1 MTQRFANIIKNAK
14 AAVVAAL
21 ALVLWTS
28 GAASAFFVRAE
39 DKGVGAHESVCRIIY
54 RFDSSVLY
62 PDYLGNAA
70 TLEKLDSL
78 ATVCA
83 SNGVSGLVI
92 TSYSSLEGNY
102 AYNTSLSERRANTL
116 KDYVLRQHPLLRGRI
131 STNVQAESWEDLKI
145 ALLSDSRFNASEK
158 DQIVSI
164 ITSDE
169 DPDVR
174 EARLKA
180 LPSYKRLYAAYFS
193 RLRYAEIRFVEDAA
207 AAFGGASAAEPA
219 GTPAEP
225 AAAETVAEPVA
236 ETVAEPVEAP
246 SAATA
251 SPAAGKLTDR
261 NRVLFPLSST
271 TVDRAYATN
280 NEVLEA
286 ISRLLESHNPDD
298 FESIVVTSG
307 SSIDGTTS
315 SNDEISRER
324 GESLVKWI
332 EENYPQYKGCIK
344 LNSRGEDW
352 DVFREA
358 VESDPNISRVNRNSI
373 LSIVDSN
380 DTSDNKEARLRSLS
394 SWDYIENNVLPRTRY
409 ASLDCTTSD
418 KAAAA
423 ADITSTDST
432 ASDRSAAAAAASG
445 KRGGLDPEPGRVYFR
460 KDKTDVDRDY
470 LDNENALA
478 YIDSLLSS
486 VNPDEVESIEIR
498 TSASPDGTVSHNDKV
513 EARRA
518 ESVRRYIESKY
529 PEFSD
534 KVKETRGGENWTE
547 FRSLVEAD
555 DELSESSKQKI
566 LSVIDSSATPDEK
579 EQVLRELDEY
589 EHLAENEFPM
599 LRYSRIEVSKSKDDT
614 KSKGRGGFESQDD
627 KSSEA
632 AAASVSDRNASEA
645 SGKRGGLDPEPGRV
659 YFRKDKTDVDRDY
672 LDNENALAYIDS
684 LLSSVNPDEVES
696 IEIRTSASPD
706 GTVSHNDKV
715 EARRAESVRR
725 YIESKYPEFSDKV
738 KETRGGENWTEFR
751 RNVGSD
757 DEMSEPLRKR
767 ILSIIDSDDSADRKE
782 QRLRDMDEYDEVAG
796 RHFPALRYAETRIT
810 RRQKEEPKAPE
821 APEIPAEDI
830 ETEEVELSVE
840 QDTLDT
846 FVAPVDTLATPV
858 AEPVPEPV
866 EEPLVKPLFAVSTNA
881 LYDLA
886 ITPNFA
892 IEVPV
897 SKKVTLFGEYTFPWW
912 VTRDNSR
919 AWEILK
925 WDIGA
930 RYWLFGGRSSNPMD
944 IMIGPFAGIDLGAGY
959 YDIEPHHKGWQGEFQ
974 TVGLEIGWAWDLGRN
989 WRLDAYVGAGWLGSH
1004 FRYYQASTDDK
1015 HLIYQESGKLTW
1027 FGPTKAG
1034 VSFKY
1039 IFSQKDR
1046 RAEK

>member
-1 MTQRFANIIKNAK
+1 MTQSFIKSISKSAK

-21 ALVLWTS
+21 ALVFWAS
-28 GAASAFFVRAE
+28 GAAGAFFVRAQ

-62 PDYLGNAA
+62 PEYLGNAA

-92 TSYSSLEGNY
+92 TSYSSLEGNF
-102 AYNTSLSERRANTL
+102 AYNTALSERRANTL

-225 AAAETVAEPVA
+225 AAAA
-236 ETVAEPVEAP
+236 
-246 SAATA
+246 SAT
-251 SPAAGKLTDR
+251 PGNLTDR

-332 EENYPQYKGCIK
+332 EENYPQYKGRIV

-423 ADITSTDST
+423 ADSTSTDGTAAATASDSTAAADST
-432 ASDRSAAAAAASG
+432 ASDKSGAAAAASGDSTASDKAAAAADSTSTDGAAAAAASD
-445 KRGGLDPEPGRVYFR
+445 KAADSRERKLSDKNRVLFSLNS
-460 KDKTDVDRDY
+460 TSVERDY
-470 LDNENALA
+470 ADN
-478 YIDSLLSS
+478 
-486 VNPDEVESIEIR
+486 DEVLGSISRLLENNNPEDFESIEL
-498 TSASPDGTVSHNDKV
+498 TSGSSIDGTGSSNDEISRQRGESLLKWIEDRYPQYKDRIKLNSRGEDWDVFREAVESDTELDDDTRSSILAIADSSADKDEKEARLKELSCWDYIKDHILPRTRYASVRATRAKV
-513 EARRA
+513 EA
-518 ESVRRYIESKY
+518 
-529 PEFSD
+529 PEPEALPD
-534 KVKETRGGENWTE
+534 VEVEDENI
-547 FRSLVEAD
+547 SVEA
-555 DELSESSKQKI
+555 
-566 LSVIDSSATPDEK
+566 A
-579 EQVLRELDEY
+579 
-589 EHLAENEFPM
+589 
-599 LRYSRIEVSKSKDDT
+599 
-614 KSKGRGGFESQDD
+614 
-627 KSSEA
+627 
-632 AAASVSDRNASEA
+632 
-645 SGKRGGLDPEPGRV
+645 
-659 YFRKDKTDVDRDY
+659 
-672 LDNENALAYIDS
+672 DS
-684 LLSSVNPDEVES
+684 L
-696 IEIRTSASPD
+696 
-706 GTVSHNDKV
+706 
-715 EARRAESVRR
+715 
-725 YIESKYPEFSDKV
+725 
-738 KETRGGENWTEFR
+738 
-751 RNVGSD
+751 
-757 DEMSEPLRKR
+757 
-767 ILSIIDSDDSADRKE
+767 
-782 QRLRDMDEYDEVAG
+782 
-796 RHFPALRYAETRIT
+796 
-810 RRQKEEPKAPE
+810 
-821 APEIPAEDI
+821 
-830 ETEEVELSVE
+830 
-840 QDTLDT
+840 DTT
-846 FVAPVDTLATPV
+846 VAPVDTLAAPV
-858 AEPVPEPV
+858 EPEPV
-866 EEPLVKPLFAVSTNA
+866 PLVKPLFAVSTNA

-930 RYWLFGGRSSNPMD
+930 RYWFFGGRSSNPMD

-974 TVGLEIGWAWDLGRN
+974 TVGAEIGWAWDLGKN
-989 WRLDAYVGAGWLGSH
+989 WRLDAYVGAGWMGSH
-1004 FRYYQASTDDK
+1004 FRYYEATTGDK

-1039 IFSQKDR
+1039 IFGHKDR
-1046 RAEK
+1046 RTEK